1 MRALKTFMRNRK
13 AEMLGCGECKCRTL
27 QCRRYADEFC
37 NCDDATIWDMRSYA
51 ENRFATSELMNNV
64 TDPDTV
70 QANAD
75 TIIEWAW
82 EELRPFYNAVKA
94 GNTFEKYVTDEGLTV
109 DETGPCD
116 DELANTDAAF
126 ILYVSA
132 MGAIDCKYLWL
143 DSGNLINATEIAAY
157 LDSINAD

>member
-13 AEMLGCGECKCRTL
+13 AEMLGCWECKCRTL

-37 NCDDATIWDMRSYA
+37 NCGDATVWDMRDYA
-51 ENRFATSELMNNV
+51 LDWFKNSELMQNV
-64 TDPDTV
+64 TDPDAV
-70 QANAD
+70 LENAE
-75 TIIEWAW
+75 TIIDWAW
-82 EELRPFYNAVKA
+82 EELRPFYNAVKEW
-94 GNTFEKYVTDEGLTV
+94 NTFEAYVTKEWLTV
-109 DETGPCD
+109 DETGGCD

-143 DSGNLINATEIAAY
+143 DSWSLINATAIADY
-157 LDSINAD
+157 LDNINAD

>member
-13 AEMLGCGECKCRTL
+13 AEMLGCWECKCRTL
-27 QCRRYADEFC
+27 QCWRFADEFC
-37 NCDDATIWDMRSYA
+37 NCGDATIWDMRSYA
-51 ENRFATSELMNNV
+51 ENWFATSELMQNV

-75 TIIEWAW
+75 TIIDWAW

-94 GNTFEKYVTDEGLTV
+94 GNTCEKYVTDKGLTV
-109 DETGPCD
+109 DETGTCD

-143 DSGNLINATEIAAY
+143 DSGSLINAIAIAAY

>member
-1 MRALKTFMRNRK
+1 MRQLKTFLRNRK
-13 AEMLGCGECKCRTL
+13 KEMLACGPCECRTL
-27 QCRRYADEFC
+27 QCWRYANE
-37 NCDDATIWDMRSYA
+37 NCGCWDATIWDMRSYA
-51 ENRFATSELMNNV
+51 ENWFSTSELMNNV

-70 QANAD
+70 QANAN

-82 EELRPFYNAVKA
+82 EELRPFYNAVLA

-109 DETGPCD
+109 DETGTCD

-143 DSGNLINATEIAAY
+143 DSGTLINATEIAAY

>member
-1 MRALKTFMRNRK
+1 MRQLKQFLRNRK
-13 AEMLGCGECKCRTL
+13 KEMLACGPCQCRTL
-27 QCRRYADEFC
+27 SCWRYANE
-37 NCDDATIWDMRSYA
+37 NCGCWDATIWDMRSYA
-51 ENRFATSELMNNV
+51 ENWFATSELMQNV

-70 QANAD
+70 QANAN
-75 TIIEWAW
+75 TIIEWAG
-82 EELRPFYNAVKA
+82 EELRPFYNAVKT

-109 DETGPCD
+109 DETGTCD

-143 DSGNLINATEIAAY
+143 DSGSLINAIAIASY